1 MDKEWFPFVPCC
13 SQWNHKTSQGE
24 NAITQLFL
32 DPFWIFL
39 VQINTQSIKQD
50 ALIQLSN
57 SQFKICSSVQHF
69 ALVFQTP
76 ILKSCQSIGKHWWH
90 VSPLVTIGDIS
101 VHWLTLVILVASCFI
116 VPMNTI
122 ANRQLKTLLSPHLCF
137 FSPVWTQRH
146 GWNIGENRFYYLK
159 PYYDHLLLTHTG
171 ET

>member
-1 MDKEWFPFVPCC
+1 MNTKGSPLVPCDSQWNHANSQGENGNNSAISWPILNLFGTNGQGMIYFVPCC

-122 ANRQLKTLLSPHLCF
+122 ANRQL
-137 FSPVWTQRH
+137 
-146 GWNIGENRFYYLK
+146 
-159 PYYDHLLLTHTG
+159 
-171 ET
+171 